1 MTLPNGKR
9 LVDHPDFQSWKARA
23 TDSVSI
29 DATAA
34 KRLGLNKNQ
43 LTLAE
48 LVSAVKSARMTL
60 CPREV
65 AISGARASPGRRR
78 ILPR

>member
-1 MTLPNGKR
+1 MDPVREPQELEYMTLPNGKR

-23 TDSVSI
+23 MDSVSI
-29 DATAA
+29 DAAAA

-48 LVSAVKSARMTL
+48 LVSAVKSARMS
-60 CPREV
+60 PR
-65 AISGARASPGRRR
+65 AIRRT
-78 ILPR
+78 